1 MTESSYSDRLEN
13 LNGLLWELG
22 QAYEKPVFEDTY
34 VLSGLLSK
42 FKLCFDLSWKR
53 SPREALEQAA
63 YNGIIADDARWNAI
77 RLMRNELSHNY
88 NAEFAIECAHA
99 VLEEWI
105 PFLQEFGKDINAKIE
120 RWTEEG
126 AL

>member
-42 FKLCFDLSWKR
+42 FKLCFDLSWKLMKDILVQR
-53 SPREALEQAA
+53 YGIVDWAKGSPREALEQAA
-63 YNGIIADDARWNAI
+63 YNGIIADDARWSKFQKEQKFKKI
-77 RLMRNELSHNY
+77 KK
-88 NAEFAIECAHA
+88 
-99 VLEEWI
+99 VLD
-105 PFLQEFGKDINAKIE
+105 KH
-120 RWTEEG
+120 
-126 AL
+126 